1 MKNDRQELEFIRQS
15 VPQLQDYLLSN
26 ELYWPLGGNLPR
38 LTPGSLELALL
49 RLESYAPAEVGQ
61 LRGQVDAVRLKWR
74 TAWEKKV
81 ARELA
86 NRLRL
91 WSQFL
96 SDYLRAPDLS
106 PEYYQTEVRNRVILQ
121 LLLPGQSDFAEKD
134 ALAELDHALK
144 ARLVVGP
151 FIWDE
156 IFLSAFPKTEFWF
169 LYGTI

>member
-1 MKNDRQELEFIRQS
+1 M
-15 VPQLQDYLLSN
+15 SN
-26 ELYWPLGGNLPR
+26 ELYWPMGGNLPR

-49 RLESYAPAEVGQ
+49 RLECSSPADAGQ
-61 LRGQVDAVRLKWR
+61 LRGQLQAVRLKWR

-96 SDYLRAPDLS
+96 TDYLRAPEQS
-106 PEYYQTEVRNRVILQ
+106 PDYYQTEARNRVILQ
-121 LLLPGQSDFAEKD
+121 LLLSDQSDLAEKD
-134 ALAELDHALK
+134 ALAELDRALK

-151 FIWDE
+151 FIWDVIYQSLFPE
-156 IFLSAFPKTEFWF
+156 TEWAPPVFSLSPKATQISCA
-169 LYGTI
+169 TPK